1 MPIAEV
7 LAAGVVRARLP
18 RLIRATV
25 ARRRAAILLY
35 HDPSPATVDAHLA
48 YLRRYYTIVPLAQLV
63 AALREGRFRELPPRT
78 VAITIDDGHRGNFA
92 LLDVFRAHQVVPTI
106 YLCSQIVATD
116 RHYWF
121 LDTPDPEPLK
131 RVSNRRR
138 LELLGHAGFDQAKAF
153 PADQRQAL
161 SATEIHQMRD
171 AIDFG
176 GHTRFHP
183 ILPACDDAESHREI
197 AGCRTEVAAIV
208 EHPCEHFAYP
218 NGDSSPRDRE
228 HVRRAGF
235 LSGRSTR
242 IGWVGP
248 RTDPYQLPIL
258 GVPDDAST
266 QRLAA
271 DLTGVTSW
279 LAARSLTDKL
289 LRFRGRSS
297 TESSNRPGA
306 AA

>member
-7 LAAGVVRARLP
+7 LTAGVVRAGLP
-18 RLIRATV
+18 PLIRATI

-35 HDPSPATVDAHLA
+35 HDPSPTTVDAHLR
-48 YLRRYYTIVPLAQLV
+48 YLRRYYTIVPLTQLV
-63 AALREGRFRELPPRT
+63 TALREGRFGELPPRT
-78 VAITIDDGHRGNFA
+78 IAITIDDGHRGNFE

-121 LDTPDPEPLK
+121 LDTQDPEPLK

-138 LELLGHAGFDQAKAF
+138 LELLAQAGFDQAAPF
-153 PADQRQAL
+153 PPDERQAL
-161 SATEIHQMRD
+161 SAEEIGAMRD

-183 ILPACDDAESHREI
+183 ILPACDDAESQQEI
-197 AGCRTEVAAIV
+197 AGCRDEVAAITGRA
-208 EHPCEHFAYP
+208 CDHFAYP
-218 NGDSSPRDRE
+218 NGDSSPRDRA
-228 HVRRAGF
+228 HVRQAGF
-235 LSGRSTR
+235 LSGRSTK

-248 RTDPYQLPIL
+248 DTDPYELPIL
-258 GVPDDAST
+258 GVPDDASIR
-266 QRLAA
+266 RLAA

-279 LAARSLTDKL
+279 IAARSLTDKL
-289 LRFRGRSS
+289 LRLKRR
-297 TESSNRPGA
+297 
-306 AA
+306 